1 MRILL
6 VNQYFPPDSSASA
19 QLVGELAEDLARH
32 HRVVVLAG
40 RPSYNPGAMAPD
52 PPGTRVV
59 RAWSTTFHR
68 VSMLGRVANYA
79 SFLASSLVRAMFLPR
94 PDVVVALTDPPAIGL
109 VGLLASR
116 RYRVPFVYVCQDIFP
131 DVAVALGMLRN
142 PAVVGMWRRLNR
154 RLQSGS
160 ARVVVIGRDMRAKLE
175 REGVPPERITLI
187 RNWGNGQAL
196 PAVERRRIRRH
207 LGWEGRT
214 VVMHAGNLGLAQN
227 PGVLVKAAAL
237 LRDTDVQVV
246 FLGDGAARPEVE
258 ALVGRLGCENVSFLP
273 YRPTDEAQQ
282 LMGAAD
288 LHVVSLHPGLL
299 GCVAPT
305 KVYGILAAGRP
316 FVAAVQPGSEPGLLV
331 EEIGCGA
338 RVDPDDPA
346 ALAGAIRRLA
356 DGSLDEMGSRA
367 RRAFNERF
375 NRTSSTGQYRD
386 LLESLERGRSK
397 G

>member
-79 SFLASSLVRAMFLPR
+79 SFLASSLVRAMFLP
-94 PDVVVALTDPPAIGL
+94 
-109 VGLLASR
+109 
-116 RYRVPFVYVCQDIFP
+116 
-131 DVAVALGMLRN
+131 
-142 PAVVGMWRRLNR
+142 RRLNR

-282 LMGAAD
+282 LLGAAD